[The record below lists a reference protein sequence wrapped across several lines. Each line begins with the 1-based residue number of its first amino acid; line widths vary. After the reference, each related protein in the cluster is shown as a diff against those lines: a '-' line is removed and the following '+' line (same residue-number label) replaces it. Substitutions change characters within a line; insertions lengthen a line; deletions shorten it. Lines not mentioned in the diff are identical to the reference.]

1 MIQAWENPGKLHIYC
16 ELDYPLGCQT
26 LQSTLFGR
34 LGRRYRIINYGATR
48 CRSDD
53 CLAWFIHDKTCRPIG
68 STLGG
73 CGEVVMP
80 PCKAP
85 LIMYPLAKASAQTA
99 RRVCSRKCL
108 REKARVDSMVN
119 ICECPKKNV
128 VNNDKLKTQAKGLG
142 QKARRR
148 VQGSVVFLSWAN
160 NTVGVQD
167 RPNLSSSSERNVVSP
182 KSPSE

>member
-1 MIQAWENPGKLHIYC
+1 M
-16 ELDYPLGCQT
+16 
-26 LQSTLFGR
+26 R
-34 LGRRYRIINYGATR
+34 LGWGKARARLDPDHGPLRSGKREIIELSTAVR
-48 CRSDD
+48 HDVVQMIV
-53 CLAWFIHDKTCRPIG
+53 LLHDKTCRPIG

-99 RRVCSRKCL
+99 RRVRSRKCL

-119 ICECPKKNV
+119 ICECPKNV
-128 VNNDKLKTQAKGLG
+128 VNNDKLKTRAKGLG